1 LKNKKHFTHI
11 DDGGEIIMVD
21 IGDKKKSERIA
32 IAKCE
37 IIVSHETINL
47 ILENKLQKGDVILTS
62 KIAGI
67 MSAKNTH
74 NLIPLCHPIPLSKI
88 DLNIEIIR
96 DESKLTVESTVKAN
110 WNTGVEMEALTA
122 VSVAALTIYDMC
134 KSIDKAI
141 EIRSIKLIK
150 KSGGNSGDFIN
161 K

>member
-1 LKNKKHFTHI
+1 MKNKKNFTHI
-11 DDGGEIIMVD
+11 DNEGEIIMVD
-21 IGDKKKSERIA
+21 VGDKKNSERIA

-37 IIVSHETINL
+37 IILSPETINL

-74 NLIPLCHPIPLSKI
+74 NIIPLCHQIPLSKI
-88 DLNIEIIR
+88 DLNIKIIK
-96 DESKLTVESTVKAN
+96 DENKLTIQSTVKAN

-122 VSVAALTIYDMC
+122 VSIAALTIYDMC

-141 EIRSIKLIK
+141 EIRTIKLIK